1 MKNTRTT
8 KSKKKTKKQP
18 PQQMS
23 IVLSKLRFRMILKAM
38 PYHIS
43 CLGAKALH
51 LSECQH
57 PIQTQC

>member
-8 KSKKKTKKQP
+8 KSKKKKQTTP
-18 PQQMS
+18 HQMS

-43 CLGAKALH
+43 YLGAKAVN
-51 LSECQH
+51 LSKCQH